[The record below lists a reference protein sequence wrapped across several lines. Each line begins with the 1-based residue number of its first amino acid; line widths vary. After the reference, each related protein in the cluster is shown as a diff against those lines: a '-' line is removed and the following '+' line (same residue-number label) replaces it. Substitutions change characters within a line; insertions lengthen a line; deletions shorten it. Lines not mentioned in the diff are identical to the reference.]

1 VQCYIMSCHT
11 ERCGVVSVTAI
22 ASMSR
27 IIEGSLV
34 TVWTGRDRTGQDRTG
49 QDRTGQDRTGQD
61 RTGQDRTG
69 ERRGQDGKKE
79 GRKGEEGR
87 LVAGSVH
94 GSYCWLHRITMP
106 I

>member
-49 QDRTGQDRTGQD
+49 QDRTGQDRTGQEKGED
-61 RTGQDRTG
+61 RTVRRKE
-69 ERRGQDGKKE
+69 ERERKE
-79 GRKGEEGR
+79 D
-87 LVAGSVH
+87 
-94 GSYCWLHRITMP
+94 
-106 I
+106 